1 MNRPSIKGMLC
12 IAAAAAGLAAAPLA
26 SANGAKSF
34 IAEAAV
40 IKGEVKLLGGL
51 LLNPLTINVVDVG
64 PIPSSG
70 GYDADNLVEI
80 KPGTLKALLLK
91 GVVAEASAAGGFGT
105 PAGLGRSR
113 AFASVGRADV
123 GLGPTSALLVNADV
137 IQSTAAA
144 SCDQNTRVAS
154 SAGQSLIANLK
165 INGNPIAVTGQP
177 NQTLLLP
184 GLAKVVINEQI
195 ATQTSIPSPEGA
207 PFVEDQA
214 VLTVNAIHISLL
226 NPLDRLLATDL
237 IVGHSKAGIGCLK
250 RRP

>member
-1 MNRPSIKGMLC
+1 MNRQILKGALC
-12 IAAAAAGLAAAPLA
+12 LAASAAGLAAAPVA

-51 LLNPLTINVVDVG
+51 LLNPLSINVVDVG

-70 GYDADNLVEI
+70 GFDADNLVEI
-80 KPGTLKALLLK
+80 KPGTLKAVLLK
-91 GVVAEASAAGGFGT
+91 GVVAEANAAGGFGT

-123 GLGPTSALLVNADV
+123 GLGPTSALLINADV
-137 IQSTAAA
+137 IQSTASAT
-144 SCDQNTRVAS
+144 CDQNTRRATI
-154 SAGQSLIANLK
+154 AGQSLIANLK
-165 INGNPIAVTGQP
+165 VNGNPIPVTGQP

-184 GLAKVVINEQI
+184 GLAKIVINEQI
-195 ATQTSIPSPEGA
+195 GSVTPVPSSEGA
-207 PFVEDQA
+207 PFLEDKA
-214 VLTVNAIHISLL
+214 VLTVNAIHVTLL

-237 IVGHSKAGIGCLK
+237 VVGYSKAGIGCLK
-250 RRP
+250 YRP

>member
-1 MNRPSIKGMLC
+1 MNRELLKGMLC
-12 IAAAAAGLAAAPLA
+12 VAASLAGLAAAPAA

-70 GYDADNLVEI
+70 GFDADNLVEI

-105 PAGLGRSR
+105 PAGLGRSH

-123 GLGPTSALLVNADV
+123 GLGPTLALLINADV
-137 IQSTAAA
+137 IQSTASA
-144 SCDQNTRVAS
+144 SCDQTTRRAS
-154 SAGQSLIANLK
+154 TTGQSLIANLK
-165 INGNPIAVTGQP
+165 LNGNPIPVTGQP
-177 NQTLLLP
+177 NQTILLP

-195 ATQTSIPSPEGA
+195 GSKTTVPSPEGV
-207 PFVEDQA
+207 PFVEDKA
-214 VLTVNAIHISLL
+214 VLTVNAVHVTLL

-237 IVGHSKAGIGCLK
+237 VVGYSKAGVGCLK
-250 RRP
+250 YRP